1 MRIRHLVGAALLVA
15 SPAYAVDHLMHVDE
29 VVLDGG
35 NGEQFIELHDQATES
50 LPNDPYKLLI
60 FNGSGTVTEEVTL
73 TGLTAGSTVYYV
85 AGNAAAAATYSS
97 VTFGA
102 TITMPLPNPGQACFA
117 RANDAKIHCV
127 AWGCPATPVTN
138 PSPESAMA
146 PPSGMSLSRPVAGG
160 PIQFATITVA
170 AANSA
175 GTNATSCTSN
185 TVDAGVTPDAGGNNN
200 NPDAGTDPG
209 GTDDDSGCCQSS
221 SPTNAA
227 GGAVLSLFVLGVLV
241 RRRRRA

>member
-1 MRIRHLVGAALLVA
+1 MRIRSLVVAGLLVA

-35 NGEQFIELHDQATES
+35 GGEQYIELHDTFTES
-50 LPNDPYKLLI
+50 LPNGPYNLVI
-60 FNGSGTVTEEVTL
+60 FDGSGAVTEEVTL

-97 VTFGA
+97 ITFGA
-102 TITMPLPNPGQACFA
+102 TITMALPNPGQACFA
-117 RANDAKIHCV
+117 RANDSKIHCV

-160 PIQFATITVA
+160 PIQFATITPG

-175 GTNATSCTSN
+175 GTNATACATP
-185 TVDAGVTPDAGGNNN
+185 TVDAGVTPDAPGNNN

-209 GTDDDSGCCQSS
+209 GGDDDSGCCQSS
-221 SPTNAA
+221 SPTRAA
-227 GGAVLSLFVLGVLV
+227 GSGLLSLFVLGLIV

>member
-1 MRIRHLVGAALLVA
+1 MRIRSLVAVGLLVA

-35 NGEQFIELHDQATES
+35 NGEQYIEFHDTVTES
-50 LPNDPYKLLI
+50 LPNGPYNLLI
-60 FNGSGTVTEEVTL
+60 FNGAGTVTEEVTL
-73 TGLTAGSTVYYV
+73 TGITAGAAVYYV
-85 AGNAAAAATYSS
+85 AGNSAAATTYNT

-160 PIQFATITVA
+160 PIQFATITPK

-175 GTNATSCTSN
+175 GTNATACPSTA
-185 TVDAGVTPDAGGNNN
+185 VDAGVTPDAPGNNN

-209 GTDDDSGCCQSS
+209 GGSDDSGCCQSS
-221 SPTNAA
+221 SPTSAA
-227 GGAVLSLFVLGVLV
+227 GGGLLSLFVLGLIV
-241 RRRRRA
+241 RRRRPA